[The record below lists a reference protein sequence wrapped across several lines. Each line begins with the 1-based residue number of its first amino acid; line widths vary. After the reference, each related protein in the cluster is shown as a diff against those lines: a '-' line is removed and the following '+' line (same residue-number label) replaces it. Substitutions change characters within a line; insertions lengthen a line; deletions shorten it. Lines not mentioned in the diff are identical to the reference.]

1 MDGEPAQAVW
11 GYEWV
16 SNPVIWEWGGARPRK
31 QDGSIPAMPGQ
42 RSRKYFE
49 SFKFKGREGEGAMTP
64 AGWFCRNVL
73 ILPAIIS
80 WLTGGNWIGGEDT
93 ISKLHTVMRKCID

>member
-73 ILPAIIS
+73 ILPGYHQLAD
-80 WLTGGNWIGGEDT
+80 WGELDRKGKYNSDT
-93 ISKLHTVMRKCID
+93 LSYTQ